1 MKYVL
6 TFDVGTTAMK
16 CTLYNELFDV
26 VFFDSSEYD
35 LLTPEAGIAELPA
48 QVYWETFC
56 MSVKKMRSG
65 GINMEQIAAVT
76 FTTQGETLIP
86 IDSSGQAL
94 YPAIVWIDS
103 RAKEEARCL
112 REQLGEDEI
121 YRHTGAGELTGAAPV
136 AKLMWLAKHEPKVYE
151 KTEKFLLL
159 EDYFIYRLTGKAVT
173 EMSLL
178 SSAGWFDIRKEC
190 YWGEMLEAAKL
201 DEDKLP
207 QICGCGE
214 VAGNITASAA
224 EETGLSTKTL
234 VTTGAMDQVA
244 SAVGAGNIREGMV
257 TETTGTALVVGAYT
271 ASPDF
276 ENPQRITIY
285 KDYGHGFLYMPFCNT
300 AGIVLKWFR
309 DTLAEELKKEAHL
322 SGQSAYD
329 LIDDLALQ
337 SPAGSNGLILLA
349 HFAGKPLP
357 SPCDLA
363 KGVFYGMT
371 LATTKADLAR
381 AVLEGIGYMLKE
393 ILETLEMAGVKAE
406 EIRSI
411 GGGAAS
417 PLWCEIKSG
426 ICGKPIRIMQNKE
439 TTSLGAAILGAA
451 AVGICTSVEEG
462 VKRAVHAD
470 GPYFFK
476 EEEIYKEKYRTYQ
489 ALYRA
494 LIPVF
499 ESESEGCVHTGL

>member
-1 MKYVL
+1 MKYIL

-56 MSVKKMRSG
+56 MSVKKLSSRG
-65 GINMEQIAAVT
+65 VNMEQITAVT

-86 IDSSGQAL
+86 IDSDGKAL

-103 RAKEEARCL
+103 RAKEEALYL
-112 REQLGEDEI
+112 RELLGEDKI
-121 YRHTGAGELTGAAPV
+121 YRHTGAGEITGAAPV
-136 AKLMWLAKHEPKVYE
+136 AKLMWLAEHEPDVYG
-151 KTEKFLLL
+151 KTYKFLLL

-173 EMSLL
+173 EMALL
-178 SSAGWFDIRKEC
+178 SSTGWFDIREEC
-190 YWGEMLEAAKL
+190 YWREMVRAAKL
-201 DEDKLP
+201 DENKFP
-207 QICGCGE
+207 EIYPCGKVVGNLTPE
-214 VAGNITASAA
+214 AAG
-224 EETGLSTKTL
+224 ETGLSTQTL

-244 SAVGAGNIREGMV
+244 SAVGAGNITEGMV
-257 TETTGTALVVGAYT
+257 TETTGTALVVGAST
-271 ASPDF
+271 SSPDF
-276 ENPQRITIY
+276 GNPKRITIY
-285 KDYGHGFLYMPFCNT
+285 KDYGHGFLYMPYCNT

-309 DTLAEELKKEAHL
+309 DTLAEEVKREAL
-322 SGQSAYD
+322 LNGRSAYD
-329 LIDDLALQ
+329 RIDDLAQQ

-357 SPCDLA
+357 SSCDLA

-371 LATTKADLAR
+371 LATTKADFAR

-393 ILETLEMAGVKAE
+393 ILDTLENVGFKAE
-406 EIRSI
+406 EIRSV

-426 ICGKPIRIMQNKE
+426 ICGKPIRIMNNKE

-451 AVGICTSVEEG
+451 AVGICDSVEEG
-462 VKRAVHAD
+462 VKRAVHGD
-470 GPYFFK
+470 GPCFFK
-476 EEEIYKEKYRTYQ
+476 EEEIYQEKYQTYQ

-499 ESESEGCVHTGL
+499 EAH

>member
-1 MKYVL
+1 MKHIL

-48 QVYWETFC
+48 QVYWDTFC
-56 MSVKKMRSG
+56 RSVMKMRSG
-65 GINMEQIAAVT
+65 GIHMEQITAVT

-86 IDSSGQAL
+86 VGSDGQAL

-103 RAKEEARCL
+103 RAKEEARYL
-112 REQLGEDEI
+112 RELLGEDKI
-121 YRHTGAGELTGAAPV
+121 YRHTGASEITGAAPV
-136 AKLMWLAKHEPKVYE
+136 AKLMWLAKHKPEIYRETK
-151 KTEKFLLL
+151 KFLLL
-159 EDYFIYRLTGKAVT
+159 EDYFIYRLTGQAVT
-173 EMSLL
+173 EMALL
-178 SSAGWFDIRKEC
+178 SSTGWFDIRQEC
-190 YWGEMLEAAKL
+190 YWSEMLEAARL
-201 DEDKLP
+201 DENKLP
-207 QICGCGE
+207 QVRACGE
-214 VAGNITASAA
+214 VVGNITSFAA
-224 EETGLSTKTL
+224 EETGLSTQTL

-257 TETTGTALVVGAYT
+257 TETTGTALVVGASI

-276 ENPQRITIY
+276 ASPRRVTIY
-285 KDYGHGFLYMPFCNT
+285 KDYGHGYLYMPFCNT

-309 DTLAEELKKEAHL
+309 DTLAEEVKREALLK
-322 SGQSAYD
+322 GWSAYD
-329 LIDDLALQ
+329 RIDELAGQ

-349 HFAGKPLP
+349 HFEGKPIP
-357 SPCDLA
+357 YPCDPA

-371 LATTKADLAR
+371 LATTKADFAR

-393 ILETLEMAGVKAE
+393 IVETLENTGVKVE
-406 EIRSI
+406 EIRSM

-417 PLWCEIKSG
+417 PLWCEIKSA
-426 ICGKPIRIMQNKE
+426 ICQKPIRIMKNKE
-439 TTSLGAAILGAA
+439 TTSLGAAILGAVA
-451 AVGICTSVEEG
+451 AGICTSVEKG
-462 VKRAVHAD
+462 VKRAVHTD
-470 GPYFFK
+470 GSCFTK
-476 EEEIYKEKYRTYQ
+476 EDGIYQERYRTYQ

-499 ESESEGCVHTGL
+499 EAH